1 MGKHGQRA
9 LPLGHEHPEKDS
21 TIKKKFC
28 LPAVVRDLPLLV
40 RSSSAPSSLA
50 KLVSH
55 IQTFSIAVK
64 KKTKERKYK
73 KSFYQKLPT
82 RTVPTAMRRITMRDI
97 SKLFSSSAVLR
108 KSSSEPI
115 LIKLQVGSSTCTHR
129 SNCQENLLGTG
140 GSVLLHPSPPR

>member
-73 KSFYQKLPT
+73 KSRFLFLPKASNKNSANSHEKNHNE
-82 RTVPTAMRRITMRDI
+82 RHIKALLFIRRAEE
-97 SKLFSSSAVLR
+97 KF
-108 KSSSEPI
+108 
-115 LIKLQVGSSTCTHR
+115 Q
-129 SNCQENLLGTG
+129 
-140 GSVLLHPSPPR
+140 